1 MVSEAWAFI
10 RSREKCN
17 LVLVIINVGVFLVLS
32 ILGNTENAVF
42 MLHHG
47 ACYTPAVQQGEYY
60 RLFTAMF
67 LHFGP
72 VHLVYNMICLL
83 AIGDLLEKSIGH
95 ILYLF
100 VYLAGGLAG
109 NLLSVA
115 VDLKTGYYTVSAG
128 ASGAAFAVVGALFG
142 ITLQRRNKVPRQMLV
157 RIGMMT
163 ALMLL
168 QGFTQAGTDNAA
180 HVGGALFGLA
190 AGMITGGIKNRR
202 LYHKKIK

>member
-1 MVSEAWAFI
+1 MVSEAWTFI

-17 LVLVIINVGVFLVLS
+17 LVLVIINIAVFLVLS

-42 MLHHG
+42 MLRYG

-67 LHFGP
+67 LHFGFI
-72 VHLVYNMICLL
+72 HLVYNMICLL

-95 ILYLF
+95 ILYLL
-100 VYLAGGLAG
+100 VYLGGGLAG

-128 ASGAAFAVVGALFG
+128 ASGAAFAVIGALFG
-142 ITLQRRNKVPRQMLV
+142 IMLQRRNKIPRQMLG
-157 RIGMMT
+157 RMGMMT

-190 AGMITGGIKNRR
+190 SGLIIAEIKTRR
-202 LYHKKIK
+202 IQS